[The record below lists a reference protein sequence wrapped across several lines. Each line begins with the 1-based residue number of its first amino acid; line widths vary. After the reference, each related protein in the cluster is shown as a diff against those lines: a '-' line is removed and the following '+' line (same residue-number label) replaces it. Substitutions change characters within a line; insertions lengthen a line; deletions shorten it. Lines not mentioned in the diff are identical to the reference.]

1 MRVLVLGAGA
11 KDHAIAW
18 WFSRSNYLSD
28 LFCAPG
34 NIATKEFAT
43 NLPDVDPASPEQVL
57 KACTRYKID
66 FVFAGTEAPL
76 FTGVI
81 DHLASH
87 GIGTF
92 GCPRKSLKLEGDRNF
107 ARAFTDRHNI
117 PTPRRNLFENRE
129 ALKRFLS
136 RHEGEHFVLKSNT
149 IAPSRIMLDSMDTNA
164 LLKFADVLFQKG
176 PVLLEEHRKGTHITA
191 TVLLDNNGYFP
202 LPLTSDYMYTAEE
215 DGIPTGGM
223 GSICPIYMREAIWE
237 SITEQI
243 IKPTIYGLKVEQ
255 LSYKG
260 VLTISIVVDEN
271 SNPIVVDYHIRF
283 NDPATQAM
291 VPLIKNDIIE
301 LLYAMKEDRLSE
313 EELRLTEESSVA
325 VVLASENY
333 PMAPQVGRKVEDV
346 NPLLLYNTFSSLP
359 LVFTGAVKGDNL
371 SDLYTAGG
379 RNFTFVG
386 RGENIKTAN
395 ENAYRLINKIHFDG
409 SWYREDIGNRFISAP
424 DV

>member
-34 NIATKEFAT
+34 NIATAEFAT

-57 KACTRYKID
+57 AACTRYGID
-66 FVFAGTEAPL
+66 FVFTGTEAPL

-81 DHLASH
+81 DCLAEH
-87 GIGTF
+87 GIDTF

-117 PTPRRNLFENRE
+117 PTPRRNLFEDRE
-129 ALKRFLS
+129 SLQRFLM
-136 RHEGEHFVLKSNT
+136 RHEGERFVLKSNT
-149 IAPSRIMLDSMDTNA
+149 ITPSRIMLDSPDTEA
-164 LLKFADVLFQKG
+164 LMRFADVLFQKG

-202 LPLTSDYMYTAEE
+202 LPLTSDYMYTAEQ

-223 GSICPIYMREAIWE
+223 GSICPIFTNEDVWS

-260 VLTISIVVDEN
+260 VLTISIVVDDEG
-271 SNPIVVDYHIRF
+271 NPIVVDYHIRF

-301 LLYAMKEDRLSE
+301 LLYAMKEDRLSG
-313 EELRLTEESSVA
+313 EELRLTGESSVA
-325 VVLASENY
+325 VVIASENY
-333 PMAPQVGRKVEDV
+333 PMAPAVGRKIDQV
-346 NPLLLYNTFSSLP
+346 NPLLLFNTFQDLP
-359 LVFTGAVKGDNL
+359 LVFTGAVKGERIEAL
-371 SDLYTAGG
+371 TTSGG

-386 RGENIKTAN
+386 RGENIKAAN
-395 ENAYRLINKIHFDG
+395 ENAYRLINQIKFQG
-409 SWYREDIGNRFISAP
+409 SWYREDIGNRYISAP
-424 DV
+424 DA

>member
-18 WFSRSNYLSD
+18 WFSRSNYLSA

-34 NIATKEFAT
+34 NIATAEFAT
-43 NLPDVDPASPEQVL
+43 NLPEVDPASPEQVL
-57 KACTRYKID
+57 SACKKHNIN
-66 FVFAGTEAPL
+66 FVFVGTEAPL

-81 DHLASH
+81 DYLQEH
-87 GIGTF
+87 GIDTF

-117 PTPRRNLFENRE
+117 PTPRRNLFEDRE
-129 ALKRFLS
+129 SLSRFLS
-136 RHEGEHFVLKSNT
+136 RHEGERFVLKSNT
-149 IAPSRIMLDSMDTNA
+149 ITPSRIMLDSPDTQA
-164 LLKFADVLFQKG
+164 LLKFADILFTKG

-202 LPLTSDYMYTAEE
+202 LPLTSDYMYTAEQ

-223 GSICPIYMREAIWE
+223 GSICPIYTNEEIWT

-260 VLTISIVVDEN
+260 VLTISIVVDDKG
-271 SNPIVVDYHIRF
+271 NPIVVDYHIRF

-291 VPLIKNDIIE
+291 VPLIQNDILD
-301 LLYAMKEDRLSE
+301 LLYAMKEDKLSTK
-313 EELRLTEESSVA
+313 ELVMTGESSVA
-325 VVLASENY
+325 VVIASENY
-333 PMAPQVGRKVEDV
+333 PMAPAVGRKIEKVS
-346 NPLLLYNTFSSLP
+346 PLLLFNTFIDSP
-359 LVFTGAVKGDNL
+359 LVFTGAVSGSRIDE
-371 SDLYTAGG
+371 LYTSGG

-386 RGENIKTAN
+386 RGESIKAAN
-395 ENAYRLINKIHFDG
+395 ENAYRLIDRIRFQG
-409 SWYREDIGNRFISAP
+409 SWHREDIGNRYISAP
-424 DV
+424 DA